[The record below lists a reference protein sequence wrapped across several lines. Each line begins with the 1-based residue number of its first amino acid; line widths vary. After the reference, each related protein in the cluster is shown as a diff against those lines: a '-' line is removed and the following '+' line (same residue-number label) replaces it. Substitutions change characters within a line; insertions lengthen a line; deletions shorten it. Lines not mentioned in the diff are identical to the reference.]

1 MRFST
6 RRLVS
11 GFDDPETERRFAEQ
25 NLNETLPFMRLAV
38 SFGTLLYAAFGLLDY
53 TAFPDDYGKL
63 WLIRY
68 GIVCPILLLVLVFSF
83 TEPFRRVAPVLMP
96 TGVCVAGLGI
106 VAMTAIRD
114 VPGVDNY
121 YAGVI
126 ITMIFCATLSGVRF
140 VAASIVCLLLFVA
153 YFVTATLINPLPQ
166 AKLVNNMFFLTVTV
180 AFGIFS
186 AFAQD
191 HYVRRGFIT
200 AEALRDEKARAE
212 TLLDKAR
219 AGSRAKSEFL
229 AVMSHELRTP
239 LNAIIG
245 YAQLQIAGMIG
256 YVTPEQLGFLDRI
269 LSNAQHLLFL
279 INQMLDISKIEA
291 GRMELTQHPF
301 NVRKCLEAVEKQNRV
316 LTDAKS
322 LAFTISVDDRLP
334 LMMMGDEA
342 RVRQILINLVSNAV
356 KFTDQGEVSI
366 KARPCSE
373 GKWQLIVSDTGIGIP
388 PHLHEVIFD
397 EFAQAEA
404 GLQRGGTGLGL
415 SITRKLIH
423 MMNGSIR
430 VDSGLGKG
438 SSFIVT
444 LPLIASVASTSS
456 HEG

>member
-1 MRFST
+1 MSFYSGQPEQSNSSLTSGDQST
-6 RRLVS
+6 QVDEFNGAL
-11 GFDDPETERRFAEQ
+11 
-25 NLNETLPFMRLAV
+25 
-38 SFGTLLYAAFGLLDY
+38 
-53 TAFPDDYGKL
+53 
-63 WLIRY
+63 Y
-68 GIVCPILLLVLVFSF
+68 GIVIDLLSQHDHDAVLQRIVDHAAVILDAPFGEIVQVEEDTLVVKAFTRNQPYLVGDRVGRSEGLLSWHALDTRQPAVIDDYSHWEKRRTIYEGTPLYAVANFPIMLGDICLGVLGVARTKPLYTFNAHDIKRGTQFAELVALVLDNAS
-83 TEPFRRVAPVLMP
+83 MYD
-96 TGVCVAGLGI
+96 
-106 VAMTAIRD
+106 TA
-114 VPGVDNY
+114 
-121 YAGVI
+121 
-126 ITMIFCATLSGVRF
+126 L
-140 VAASIVCLLLFVA
+140 
-153 YFVTATLINPLPQ
+153 LINEELTNARQQ
-166 AKLVNNMFFLTVTV
+166 A
-180 AFGIFS
+180 
-186 AFAQD
+186 D
-191 HYVRRGFIT
+191 
-200 AEALRDEKARAE
+200 EANQL
-212 TLLDKAR
+212 
-219 AGSRAKSEFL
+219 KSQFL
-229 AVMSHELRTP
+229 ATMSHELRTP